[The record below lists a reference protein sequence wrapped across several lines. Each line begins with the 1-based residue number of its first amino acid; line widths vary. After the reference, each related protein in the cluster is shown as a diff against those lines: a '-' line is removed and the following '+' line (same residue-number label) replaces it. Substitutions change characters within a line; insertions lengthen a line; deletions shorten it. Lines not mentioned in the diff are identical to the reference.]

1 MSAPVAATVTS
12 LMSAIADVGT
22 DPIRGGYSRPVYST
36 AESSL
41 REWFL
46 SEAAARGLCAETD
59 RNGIIW
65 AWWNPADHP
74 LEDAVVTGSHLDS
87 VPGGG
92 AFDGPLGVASAL
104 VAVDRL
110 VARGVRPRR
119 ALALTVFPEEE
130 GSRFGRACLGSLL
143 LTGAMDP
150 AVAAGLSDDDGV
162 TFAELC
168 RSNGLEPAHLGR
180 DDEALGRIGR
190 FVELHV
196 EQGRGLVD
204 LDSPVAVAS
213 SIIGHGRWRLTFTGQ
228 GNHAG
233 TTLLADRRDPMIP
246 AARTVLD
253 VRRIAHVHRGA
264 RATVG
269 RLVPTPGGTN
279 VIASRVDLWLDV
291 RHPDDVVTERIV
303 YEISEAAA
311 SAALREGCG
320 VSMVEESLSA
330 SVDFDPVLRDRLR
343 AGLPGVPVL
352 PTGAGHDAGVLAAH
366 VPTAMLFVRN
376 PSGVSHSPDEYVE
389 DADAECG
396 AEALADVLADLLTTD
411 TLGTDTL
418 TTEAKE

>member
-1 MSAPVAATVTS
+1 MTTSVTTTVTS
-12 LMSAIADVGT
+12 LMSAIAGVGT
-22 DPIRGGYSRPVYST
+22 DSTRGGYSRPVYSA
-36 AESSL
+36 AEVEL

-46 SEAAARGLCAETD
+46 AEAAARGLDTETD

-65 AWWNPADHP
+65 AWWNPAGHP
-74 LEDAVVTGSHLDS
+74 LEGAVVTGSHLDS

-110 VARGVRPRR
+110 RARGLRPRR

-150 AVAAGLSDDDGV
+150 ATAAGLTDDDG
-162 TFAELC
+162 TTYAELC
-168 RSNGLEPAHLGR
+168 VANGLDPARLGR
-180 DDEALGRIGR
+180 DEEALRRIGR

-196 EQGRGLVD
+196 EQGRGLID
-204 LDSPVAVAS
+204 LGNPVAVAS
-213 SIIGHGRWRLTFTGQ
+213 SIIGHGRWRVTFTGQ

-246 AARTVLD
+246 ASRTVLD
-253 VRRIAHVHRGA
+253 VRRISRVYRGA

-269 RLVPTPGGTN
+269 RIVPTPGGTN

-291 RHPDDVVTERIV
+291 RHPDDAVTARIV
-303 YEISEAAA
+303 HEITEAA
-311 SAALREGCG
+311 SMAAVHEGCESTI
-320 VSMVEESLSA
+320 VQESLSG
-330 SVDFDPVLRDRLR
+330 SVSFDPVFRDRLLDE
-343 AGLPGVPVL
+343 LPGVPVL
-352 PTGAGHDAGVLAAH
+352 ATGAGHDAGVLAAH

-376 PSGVSHSPDEYVE
+376 PSGVSHSPEEHVE
-389 DADAECG
+389 DADAERG
-396 AEALADVLADLLTTD
+396 AEALADVLADLLTSDDAPATD
-411 TLGTDTL
+411 
-418 TTEAKE
+418 AS

>member
-1 MSAPVAATVTS
+1 MTAPTAPTVTS
-12 LMSAIADVGT
+12 LMSAIRDVGT
-22 DPIRGGYSRPVYST
+22 DPTRGGYSRPVFST
-36 AESSL
+36 PELDL

-46 SEAAARGLCAETD
+46 AEAAARGLDCETD

-65 AWWNPADHP
+65 AWWNPAGHP
-74 LEDAVVTGSHLDS
+74 LTDAVVTGSHLDS

-104 VAVDRL
+104 VAVDHL
-110 VARGVRPRR
+110 AARGINPRR

-150 AVAAGLSDDDGV
+150 AVAAALTDDGGT
-162 TFAELC
+162 TFGELC
-168 RSNGLEPAHLGR
+168 ALHGLDTARMGR
-180 DDEALGRIGR
+180 DEEALGRIGR

-196 EQGRGLVD
+196 EQGRGLID
-204 LDSPVAVAS
+204 MGSPVAVAS
-213 SIIGHGRWRLTFTGQ
+213 SIIGHGRWRVTFTGQ

-233 TTLLADRRDPMIP
+233 TTVLADRRDPMIP
-246 AARTVLD
+246 ASRTVLD
-253 VRRIAHVHRGA
+253 VRRIAGLHRGA

-291 RHPDDVVTERIV
+291 RHPDDAVTARIV
-303 YEISEAAA
+303 HEISEVA
-311 SAALREGCG
+311 SEAALLEGCE
-320 VSMVEESLSA
+320 VAVVQESLSG
-330 SVDFDPVLRDRLR
+330 SVDFDPVLRDRLC
-343 AGLPGVPVL
+343 ADLPGVPIL

-376 PSGVSHSPDEYVE
+376 PSGVSHSPAEHVE
-389 DADAECG
+389 DADAERG
-396 AEALADVLADLLTTD
+396 AEALADVLADLLAAD
-411 TLGTDTL
+411 
-418 TTEAKE
+418 